1 LINITHHYDIRIIMS
16 KKNSWQLIASLFTLS
31 ACLSSQAENITMGFG
46 ESLYPYVIKEENK
59 GMELDVIRAA
69 LAYKKHTLIPTYA
82 PLHSLAILFD
92 KQRVDAINVTLKAD
106 LKRPHFYAKQPSIF
120 YQDIML
126 TLEKSE
132 LTIKEPNDLKGLRVF
147 AFHSAHLYHP
157 IWLAPLKDSPKY
169 RESSLQSSQVSLL
182 HLQRVDVIVADENI
196 IGYYTDKLKKE
207 GKIQLLPTTSH
218 AFAKPIPIK
227 AVFAHQHIRDDFNE
241 GLAHLKE
248 TGEYQ
253 KIIDGY
259 KKGME

>member
-1 LINITHHYDIRIIMS
+1 MM
-16 KKNSWQLIASLFTLS
+16 KKNNWQVITSLFAFL
-31 ACLSSQAENITMGFG
+31 ACFSTQAENITMGFG
-46 ESLYPYVIKEENK
+46 ESLYPYAIKEENK

-69 LAYKKHTLIPTYA
+69 LAYKNHTLTPIFS
-82 PLHSLAILFD
+82 PLHSLSTLFD

-120 YQDIML
+120 YQDIMV
-126 TLEKSE
+126 TLETSGLKIN
-132 LTIKEPNDLKGLRVF
+132 TPNDLKGLRVF

-157 IWLAPLKDSPKY
+157 KWLAPLKEDPKY

-196 IGYYTDKLKKE
+196 IQYYTDKIRKE
-207 GKIQLLPTTSH
+207 GKVKLLPVTTHS
-218 AFAKPIPIK
+218 FAKPIPIK
-227 AVFAHQHIRDDFNE
+227 AIFAQQHIRDDFNE

-259 KKGME
+259 KQAMK